1 MHFKE
6 WVFGRYFSF
15 EQEIL
20 ILIQRKIG
28 RIGRFIIT
36 WTIYPSLDKYESI
49 NRLLPYPNKIYFTL
63 QSQNRRQNAKSAFP
77 VTHQSTSSQ
86 LRIMPAIII
95 INVYHGSKAPHP
107 NFHPHRWNSI
117 LDRSITPEI
126 TKDRSWSKEETPQL
140 LDRRCETREFLYR
153 LFFSLTEPRIPSRSG
168 NPLKVIPFDIV
179 GGLSVKIIDV
189 ETFPIITPL
198 SIVDQS
204 LDNVLSPWR
213 VTGVAFR
220 RVSTTS

>member
-49 NRLLPYPNKIYFTL
+49 NKLLPYPNKIYFTL
-63 QSQNRRQNAKSAFP
+63 QSQNRRQNAEIRI
-77 VTHQSTSSQ
+77 SSH
-86 LRIMPAIII
+86 PS
-95 INVYHGSKAPHP
+95 INVLSTTNYARNNYNQCVPRIQGTHP
-107 NFHPHRWNSI
+107 NLHPHRWNSI

-126 TKDRSWSKEETPQL
+126 TKDRSWSKEEMPQL